1 MQGETVQKR
10 VHKSLKLW
18 SMYADLEESL
28 GTFQSTK
35 AVYSRVLDLRIAN
48 PQIIINY
55 ALFLEEHRYFE
66 ESFKV
71 SVFYYVPLKSFT
83 RVSVYTADRFIL

>member
-1 MQGETVQKR
+1 
-10 VHKSLKLW
+10 
-18 SMYADLEESL
+18 MYADLEESL

-35 AVYSRVLDLRIAN
+35 AVYSRILDLRIAN

-55 ALFLEEHRYFE
+55 AIFLEEHRYFE

-71 SVFYYVPLKSFT
+71 SEMCKKTLLTK
-83 RVSVYTADRFIL
+83 